1 MSGAGLFTRDLGLG
15 KTVPGLLKEHT
26 WTSREAQ
33 ISHVPFLSNLQPWKA
48 LRAQPLALGMVSVSQ
63 KPGGSPLLALT
74 LLQHSSSI
82 TWDPTVDEIWF
93 WLFGGPAQLL
103 LLCREGGELLQPLRG
118 QTLRCPPV
126 IPALLFT
133 SCVTFFL

>member
-1 MSGAGLFTRDLGLG
+1 MSRAGLFTRDLGLG
-15 KTVPGLLKEHT
+15 KTVPGGVLKKHT

-33 ISHVPFLSNLQPWKA
+33 IPHVPFLSNLQPWKA

-82 TWDPTVDEIWF
+82 TWDPMVDEIWF

-103 LLCREGGELLQPLRG
+103 LLCREGGGVASASERADPKMSPSDP
-118 QTLRCPPV
+118 CPAIYILV
-126 IPALLFT
+126 
-133 SCVTFFL
+133 